1 MRRHLQLR
9 HSITTQRFDARSWA
23 IELPVAASDVVPLA
37 CEITLLRYGRSDQ
50 LSLLFDKGKKLMVSI
65 AETHSTVTGA
75 ADSPSSLSLGRNDA
89 EFLLCFLLTWY
100 RDGVAEA
107 NHIDIELIGSQSA
120 GEDCTLVV
128 QAENSRP
135 PIPGDEAERILR
147 EMP

>member
-1 MRRHLQLR
+1 MKRHLQLR
-9 HSITTQRFDARSWA
+9 QSITTQRFNARSWA
-23 IELPVAASDVVPLA
+23 IEMPVAASDVVPLV
-37 CEITLLRYGRSDQ
+37 CEISLLLCDRSDQ
-50 LSLLFDKGKKLMVSI
+50 LSLLFDKGKKLMVSV
-65 AETHSTVTGA
+65 AETSLAISGA
-75 ADSPSSLSLGRNDA
+75 VNDPLSLSLRRSDA

-107 NHIDIELIGSQSA
+107 NHVDIELVGNQSV

-147 EMP
+147 KMP